1 MIIEKLRLRNLGIYA
16 GEMTIDLTPASPEK
30 PVILVGGLNGRGKTT
45 LRNAILLCLHG
56 RNAQCTNRGSKGYN
70 QYLASLMC
78 RTAKAGESTSVT
90 LTYHRKVAGKV
101 QRLEVTRSWA
111 KVNDDVEE
119 QFSVHVLP
127 DENAME
133 IDPALATNWNEHIE
147 GYFPSSLAS
156 LFFFDGE
163 DILRLADKKETRELI
178 RSAIDCLLG
187 FNVVARLES
196 DLSRYI
202 GKHEG
207 DKNYAKELQ
216 AFKDAEST
224 LKEALAEATKSEQEL
239 EVARKEEQ
247 KAAKLVEDSNK
258 RYEEAGGKLFE
269 ASRAI
274 KEKEAAL
281 STEVESLKDQYRSLA
296 EGPAFLL
303 LTEKLLKTARTQAE
317 SESKVL
323 KSLMLADHDEKRDAE
338 TLTHLSK
345 SMGSTDI
352 LREIEKALLSTRIKK
367 PKSSELVLEADE
379 KLEPKLEHC
388 LSRGLPAARQAI
400 KDFVELTSK
409 KIEELSQARADLLNM
424 PDAGKITVF
433 LNKKKEASEAHVKA
447 RANLDFH
454 EARARPATARLV
466 TAQNN
471 MEEAERNFRDL
482 REVEN
487 KLRRALEARQSVKKF
502 MEISTERKLAQV
514 SDLITDAFL
523 RLVGKVS
530 LIQSIR
536 INSPSLEL
544 TLTSPDGNVI
554 ESDHLSHGER
564 QILAYAVL
572 WGLSKAS
579 GRPLPTV
586 IDTPMGRLDEK
597 HRMNLAENYF
607 HQASHQVVILSTDTE
622 IHGKFLD
629 AMKPGIGKM
638 YSLEFNE
645 KTKSTQVTEG
655 YFA

>member
-1 MIIEKLRLRNLGIYA
+1 MIIEKLKLRNLGVYA
-16 GEMTIDLTPASPEK
+16 GEMTIDLTPVSPEK

-70 QYLASLMC
+70 QYLASLIC
-78 RTAKAGESTSVT
+78 RTAKPGESTSVT

-101 QRLEVTRSWA
+101 QRLEVTRSWSMT
-111 KVNDDVEE
+111 DEDVEE

-127 DENAME
+127 DENAMD

-163 DILRLADKKETRELI
+163 DILRLADKKETRDLI

-196 DLSRYI
+196 DLSKYI
-202 GKHEG
+202 VKYEG
-207 DKNYAKELQ
+207 EKNYAEEQK
-216 AFKDAEST
+216 AFGDAESE
-224 LKEALAEATKSEQEL
+224 LKAASAAAARCEEEFEH
-239 EVARKEEQ
+239 ARKEAN

-258 RYEEAGGKLFE
+258 RYDEAGGQLLENSQK
-269 ASRAI
+269 I
-274 KEKEAAL
+274 KDKEKAL
-281 STEVESLKDQYRSLA
+281 TMEFNGLKDQYRALA

-303 LTEKLLKTARTQAE
+303 LAEKLLKTARTQAE

-323 KSLMLADHDEKRDAE
+323 KSLMLAEHDEKRDAE
-338 TLTHLSK
+338 TLTHLTK
-345 SMGSTDI
+345 SLGSTDI
-352 LREIEKALLSTRIKK
+352 LRAIEKALLMTRIKK

-379 KLEPKLEHC
+379 KLGPKLDHC
-388 LSRGLPAARQAI
+388 LSRGLPSARQAI
-400 KDFVELTSK
+400 NDFVHLTAKKFEELT
-409 KIEELSQARADLLNM
+409 QARADLLNM
-424 PDAGKITVF
+424 PDAGKIMVL
-433 LNKKKEASEAHVKA
+433 LNKKKEAEEAHLKT
-447 RANLDFH
+447 RANLDFQ
-454 EARARPATARLV
+454 EARLRPATVRLV
-466 TAQNN
+466 SAQNS
-471 MEEAERNFRDL
+471 MEEAERNFRDT
-482 REVEN
+482 REVEK
-487 KLRRALEARQSVKKF
+487 KLRRALEARESVKKF
-502 MEISTERKLAQV
+502 IEVSTQRKLAQV

-530 LIQSIR
+530 LIRSIR
-536 INSPSLEL
+536 INSPSLDL
-544 TLTSPDGNVI
+544 TLTNPDGKII

-597 HRMNLAENYF
+597 HRMNLAQNYF

-622 IHGKFLD
+622 IQGKFLD

-638 YSLEFNE
+638 YSLEFDEN
-645 KTKSTQVTEG
+645 TKSTQVIEG
-655 YFA
+655 YFT

>member
-1 MIIEKLRLRNLGIYA
+1 
-16 GEMTIDLTPASPEK
+16 
-30 PVILVGGLNGRGKTT
+30 
-45 LRNAILLCLHG
+45 
-56 RNAQCTNRGSKGYN
+56 
-70 QYLASLMC
+70 
-78 RTAKAGESTSVT
+78 
-90 LTYHRKVAGKV
+90 
-101 QRLEVTRSWA
+101 
-111 KVNDDVEE
+111 
-119 QFSVHVLP
+119 
-127 DENAME
+127 
-133 IDPALATNWNEHIE
+133 
-147 GYFPSSLAS
+147 
-156 LFFFDGE
+156 
-163 DILRLADKKETRELI
+163 
-178 RSAIDCLLG
+178 
-187 FNVVARLES
+187 
-196 DLSRYI
+196 
-202 GKHEG
+202 
-207 DKNYAKELQ
+207 
-216 AFKDAEST
+216 
-224 LKEALAEATKSEQEL
+224 
-239 EVARKEEQ
+239 
-247 KAAKLVEDSNK
+247 
-258 RYEEAGGKLFE
+258 
-269 ASRAI
+269 
-274 KEKEAAL
+274 
-281 STEVESLKDQYRSLA
+281 
-296 EGPAFLL
+296 
-303 LTEKLLKTARTQAE
+303 
-317 SESKVL
+317 
-323 KSLMLADHDEKRDAE
+323 
-338 TLTHLSK
+338 
-345 SMGSTDI
+345 
-352 LREIEKALLSTRIKK
+352 
-367 PKSSELVLEADE
+367 VLEADE

-400 KDFVELTSK
+400 KDFVVMTAK

-466 TAQNN
+466 SAQNN
-471 MEEAERNFRDL
+471 MEEAERKFRDL

-544 TLTSPDGNVI
+544 TLTNPDGNVI

-622 IHGKFLD
+622 IFGKFLD
-629 AMKPGIGKM
+629 AMKPGVGKM

>member
-1 MIIEKLRLRNLGIYA
+1 MIIEKLRLSNLGIYA

-111 KVNDDVEE
+111 KFKDDVEE

-156 LFFFDGE
+156 IFFFDGE

-196 DLSRYI
+196 DLSKYI
-202 GKHEG
+202 VKFEG
-207 DKNYAKELQ
+207 DKDYAKEQ
-216 AFKDAEST
+216 KAFEDAESE
-224 LKEALAEATKSEQEL
+224 LKEASAAVARYEEEFDR
-239 EVARKEEQ
+239 ARKEEN

-258 RYEEAGGKLFE
+258 RYDEAGGKLSETSQDIQDKVKALTIEFE
-269 ASRAI
+269 G
-274 KEKEAAL
+274 
-281 STEVESLKDQYRSLA
+281 LKDQYRSLT

-323 KSLMLADHDEKRDAE
+323 KSIMLADHDEKRDAE

-352 LREIEKALLSTRIKK
+352 LREIEKALLTTRLKK
-367 PKSSELVLEADE
+367 PKSTELVLEADE

-388 LSRGLPAARQAI
+388 LSRGLPAARLAI
-400 KDFVELTSK
+400 KDFVELTAK
-409 KIEELSQARADLLNM
+409 KFGELSQARTDLLNL

-433 LNKKKEASEAHVKA
+433 LNKKKEAQEAHIKA
-447 RANLDFH
+447 RVNLDFQ
-454 EARARPATARLV
+454 EARLRPATAKLV
-466 TAQNN
+466 SAQNK
-471 MEEAERNFRDL
+471 MEDAERNFRGM
-482 REVEN
+482 REVEK
-487 KLRRALEARQSVKKF
+487 KLRRALEARESVKKF

-536 INSPSLEL
+536 ITSPTLEL
-544 TLTSPDGNVI
+544 TLTNPDGNVI

>member
-16 GEMTIDLTPASPEK
+16 GEMTIDLTPAGPEK

-56 RNAQCTNRGSKGYN
+56 RNAQCTNRGNKGYN

-187 FNVVARLES
+187 FNVVARLEA

-207 DKNYAKELQ
+207 DKNYANELQ
-216 AFKDAEST
+216 AFKDAESR
-224 LKEALAEATKSEQEL
+224 LKDAMTEATQAEQEL

-247 KAAKLVEDSNK
+247 KAAKQVEDSNK

-269 ASRAI
+269 ASKAI
-274 KEKEAAL
+274 SDKEEVL
-281 STEVESLKDQYRSLA
+281 SHEVEGLKDQYRSLA

-317 SESKVL
+317 SESIIL
-323 KSLMLADHDEKRDAE
+323 KSLMLAEHDENRDVE
-338 TLTHLSK
+338 TLSKLSK
-345 SMGSTDI
+345 SAGI
-352 LREIEKALLSTRIKK
+352 FAFLIKGRIEKVLLSTRTQK
-367 PKSSELVLEADE
+367 PKSSEFLLEADE

-388 LSRGLPAARQAI
+388 LSRGLPASKKAI
-400 KDFVELTSK
+400 KDFVELTAK

-433 LNKKKEASEAHVKA
+433 LNKKQEALEAHVKA

-454 EARARPATARLV
+454 EARARPAIARLV
-466 TAQNN
+466 SAQNN
-471 MEEAERNFRDL
+471 MEEAERKFRDL
-482 REVEN
+482 REIEN

-514 SDLITDAFL
+514 SELITDAFL

-544 TLTSPDGNVI
+544 TLTNPDGNVI

-564 QILAYAVL
+564 DPRLRRALGAQQSLRTPVADRDRYA
-572 WGLSKAS
+572 
-579 GRPLPTV
+579 
-586 IDTPMGRLDEK
+586 
-597 HRMNLAENYF
+597 
-607 HQASHQVVILSTDTE
+607 
-622 IHGKFLD
+622 HGT
-629 AMKPGIGKM
+629 IG
-638 YSLEFNE
+638 
-645 KTKSTQVTEG
+645 
-655 YFA
+655 

>member
-258 RYEEAGGKLFE
+258 RYDEAGGKLFE
-269 ASRAI
+269 ASKAI
-274 KEKEAAL
+274 KDKEEAL
-281 STEVESLKDQYRSLA
+281 STEVESLKEQYRTLA

-352 LREIEKALLSTRIKK
+352 LREIEKALLTTRIKK
-367 PKSSELVLEADE
+367 PKTSELVLEADE

-400 KDFVELTSK
+400 KDFVELTAK
-409 KIEELSQARADLLNM
+409 KIEELSPARADLLNM

>member
-274 KEKEAAL
+274 KDKEEAL

-544 TLTSPDGNVI
+544 MLTSPDGNVI

>member
-1 MIIEKLRLRNLGIYA
+1 MIIEKLRLSNLGIYA

-30 PVILVGGLNGRGKTT
+30 PVILVGSLNGRGKTT

-78 RTAKAGESTSVT
+78 RTATAGESTSVT

-269 ASRAI
+269 ASKAI
-274 KEKEAAL
+274 KEKEEAL
-281 STEVESLKDQYRSLA
+281 TTEVEGLKDQYRSLA

-352 LREIEKALLSTRIKK
+352 LREIEKALQMTRIKK

-400 KDFVELTSK
+400 KDFVEMTAK

-466 TAQNN
+466 SAQNN
-471 MEEAERNFRDL
+471 MEEAERKFRDL

-622 IHGKFLD
+622 IFGKFLD
-629 AMKPGIGKM
+629 AMKPGVGKM

>member
-111 KVNDDVEE
+111 KLKDDVEE

-224 LKEALAEATKSEQEL
+224 LKESLAEATKSEQEL

-258 RYEEAGGKLFE
+258 RYDEAGGKLFE
-269 ASRAI
+269 ASKAI
-274 KEKEAAL
+274 KEKEEAL
-281 STEVESLKDQYRSLA
+281 SIEVEGMKDQYRSLA

-323 KSLMLADHDEKRDAE
+323 KSLRLADHDEKRDVE

-352 LREIEKALLSTRIKK
+352 LREIEKALLTTRIKK

-433 LNKKKEASEAHVKA
+433 LNKKKEALEAHLKA

-466 TAQNN
+466 SAQNN
-471 MEEAERNFRDL
+471 MEEAERKFRDL

-544 TLTSPDGNVI
+544 TLTNPDGNVI

>member
-78 RTAKAGESTSVT
+78 RTAKAGESTSIT

-111 KVNDDVEE
+111 KVEDDVEE

-196 DLSRYI
+196 DLSKYI

-258 RYEEAGGKLFE
+258 RYDEAGGKLFE
-269 ASRAI
+269 ASKAI
-274 KEKEAAL
+274 KDKEEAL
-281 STEVESLKDQYRSLA
+281 STEVESLKDQYRTLA

-345 SMGSTDI
+345 SMDSTDV
-352 LREIEKALLSTRIKK
+352 LREIEKALLKTRIKK

-400 KDFVELTSK
+400 KDFAELTAK
-409 KIEELSQARADLLNM
+409 KIGELSQARADLLNM

-433 LNKKKEASEAHVKA
+433 LNKKKEALEAHVKA

-466 TAQNN
+466 SAQNN
-471 MEEAERNFRDL
+471 MEEAERKFRDL

-487 KLRRALEARQSVKKF
+487 KLRRALEARQSIKKF

-536 INSPSLEL
+536 ITSPSLEL
-544 TLTSPDGNVI
+544 TLTNPDGNVI

>member
-1 MIIEKLRLRNLGIYA
+1 MIIEKLRLRNLGVYA

-56 RNAQCTNRGSKGYN
+56 RNAQCTNRGNKGYN

-101 QRLEVTRSWA
+101 QRLEVTRNWA

-196 DLSRYI
+196 DLSKYI
-202 GKHEG
+202 VKFEG
-207 DKNYAKELQ
+207 DKDYAKEQ
-216 AFKDAEST
+216 KAFEDAESK
-224 LKEALAEATKSEQEL
+224 LKEASAAVARYEEEFDR
-239 EVARKEEQ
+239 ARKEEN

-258 RYEEAGGKLFE
+258 RYDEAGGKLSE
-269 ASRAI
+269 SSQDI
-274 KEKEAAL
+274 QDKVKAL
-281 STEVESLKDQYRSLA
+281 TIEVEGLKDQYRSLA

-345 SMGSTDI
+345 SLGSTDI
-352 LREIEKALLSTRIKK
+352 LREIEKALLTTRLKK

-400 KDFVELTSK
+400 KDFVELTAK
-409 KIEELSQARADLLNM
+409 KFGELSQARADLLNM
-424 PDAGKITVF
+424 PDAGKIAVF
-433 LNKKKEASEAHVKA
+433 LNKKKEAQEAHIKA
-447 RANLDFH
+447 RVNLDFQ
-454 EARARPATARLV
+454 EERLRPATAKLV
-466 TAQNN
+466 SAQNK
-471 MEEAERNFRDL
+471 MEDAERNFRGM
-482 REVEN
+482 REVEK
-487 KLRRALEARQSVKKF
+487 KLRRALEARESVKKF
-502 MEISTERKLAQV
+502 MEISTERKLSQV
-514 SDLITDAFL
+514 SELITDAFL

>member
-56 RNAQCTNRGSKGYN
+56 RNAQCTNRGNKGYN

-78 RTAKAGESTSVT
+78 RTAKAGESSSVR

-224 LKEALAEATKSEQEL
+224 LKVALAEATKSEQEL

-258 RYEEAGGKLFE
+258 RYDEAGGKLFE
-269 ASRAI
+269 ASKAI
-274 KEKEAAL
+274 KDKEEAL
-281 STEVESLKDQYRSLA
+281 STEVESLKEQYRTLA

-352 LREIEKALLSTRIKK
+352 LREIEKALLTTRIKK

-400 KDFVELTSK
+400 KDFVELTAK

-466 TAQNN
+466 SAQNN
-471 MEEAERNFRDL
+471 MEEAERKFRDL

>member
-1 MIIEKLRLRNLGIYA
+1 M
-16 GEMTIDLTPASPEK
+16 
-30 PVILVGGLNGRGKTT
+30 
-45 LRNAILLCLHG
+45 
-56 RNAQCTNRGSKGYN
+56 
-70 QYLASLMC
+70 
-78 RTAKAGESTSVT
+78 
-90 LTYHRKVAGKV
+90 
-101 QRLEVTRSWA
+101 
-111 KVNDDVEE
+111 
-119 QFSVHVLP
+119 
-127 DENAME
+127 
-133 IDPALATNWNEHIE
+133 
-147 GYFPSSLAS
+147 
-156 LFFFDGE
+156 
-163 DILRLADKKETRELI
+163 
-178 RSAIDCLLG
+178 
-187 FNVVARLES
+187 ARLES

-269 ASRAI
+269 ASKAI

-281 STEVESLKDQYRSLA
+281 STEVEGLKDQYRSLA

-352 LREIEKALLSTRIKK
+352 LREIEKALQTTRIKK

-400 KDFVELTSK
+400 KDFVEMTAK

-466 TAQNN
+466 SAQNN
-471 MEEAERNFRDL
+471 MEEAERKFRDL

>member
-56 RNAQCTNRGSKGYN
+56 RNAQCTNRGNKGYN
-70 QYLASLMC
+70 QYLASLIC

-101 QRLEVTRSWA
+101 QRLEVTRSWTKA
-111 KVNDDVEE
+111 NDDVEE
-119 QFSVHVLP
+119 QFSVNVLP

-133 IDPALATNWNEHIE
+133 IDPAIATNWNEHIE
-147 GYFPSSLAS
+147 GYFPSSIAS

-281 STEVESLKDQYRSLA
+281 STEVEGLKDQYRSLA

-345 SMGSTDI
+345 SIGSTDI
-352 LREIEKALLSTRIKK
+352 LREIEKALLTSRIKK

-400 KDFVELTSK
+400 KDFAELTAT
-409 KIEELSQARADLLNM
+409 KIEQLSQARADLLNM

-433 LNKKKEASEAHVKA
+433 LNKKKEALEAHVKA

-466 TAQNN
+466 SAQNN
-471 MEEAERNFRDL
+471 MEEAERKFRDL
-482 REVEN
+482 REIEN

-536 INSPSLEL
+536 IDSPSLEL

>member
-1 MIIEKLRLRNLGIYA
+1 
-16 GEMTIDLTPASPEK
+16 
-30 PVILVGGLNGRGKTT
+30 
-45 LRNAILLCLHG
+45 
-56 RNAQCTNRGSKGYN
+56 
-70 QYLASLMC
+70 
-78 RTAKAGESTSVT
+78 
-90 LTYHRKVAGKV
+90 V

-111 KVNDDVEE
+111 KLKDDVEE

-196 DLSRYI
+196 DLSKYI

-216 AFKDAEST
+216 AFKGAETT

-258 RYEEAGGKLFE
+258 RYDEAGGKLFE
-269 ASRAI
+269 ASKAI
-274 KEKEAAL
+274 KEKEEAL
-281 STEVESLKDQYRSLA
+281 SIEVEGMKDQYRSLA

-352 LREIEKALLSTRIKK
+352 LREIEKALLATRIKK

-400 KDFVELTSK
+400 KDFVEMTAN

-466 TAQNN
+466 SAQNN
-471 MEEAERNFRDL
+471 MEEAERKFRDL

>member
-1 MIIEKLRLRNLGIYA
+1 MIIEKLRLCNLGIYA

-70 QYLASLMC
+70 QYLASLIC

-111 KVNDDVEE
+111 KLKDDVEE
-119 QFSVHVLP
+119 QFSVQVLP

-196 DLSRYI
+196 DLSKYI

-207 DKNYAKELQ
+207 EKNYAKELQ

-224 LKEALAEATKSEQEL
+224 LKESLAEATKSEQEL

-269 ASRAI
+269 ASKAI
-274 KEKEAAL
+274 KEKEEAL
-281 STEVESLKDQYRSLA
+281 STEVEGLKDQYRSLA

-352 LREIEKALLSTRIKK
+352 LREIEKALLTTRIKK

-388 LSRGLPAARQAI
+388 LSRGLPTARQAI
-400 KDFVELTSK
+400 KDFVELTAK
-409 KIEELSQARADLLNM
+409 KIGELSQARADLLNM

-433 LNKKKEASEAHVKA
+433 LNKKKEAFEGHVKA

-466 TAQNN
+466 SAQNN
-471 MEEAERNFRDL
+471 MEEAERKFRDL

-544 TLTSPDGNVI
+544 TLTNPDGNVI

-645 KTKSTQVTEG
+645 KTKSTQVIEG

>member
-1 MIIEKLRLRNLGIYA
+1 MLSKKGSETSQDIQDKVKVLTIE
-16 GEMTIDLTPASPEK
+16 
-30 PVILVGGLNGRGKTT
+30 
-45 LRNAILLCLHG
+45 
-56 RNAQCTNRGSKGYN
+56 
-70 QYLASLMC
+70 
-78 RTAKAGESTSVT
+78 
-90 LTYHRKVAGKV
+90 
-101 QRLEVTRSWA
+101 
-111 KVNDDVEE
+111 
-119 QFSVHVLP
+119 F
-127 DENAME
+127 
-133 IDPALATNWNEHIE
+133 E
-147 GYFPSSLAS
+147 G
-156 LFFFDGE
+156 
-163 DILRLADKKETRELI
+163 
-178 RSAIDCLLG
+178 
-187 FNVVARLES
+187 
-196 DLSRYI
+196 
-202 GKHEG
+202 
-207 DKNYAKELQ
+207 
-216 AFKDAEST
+216 
-224 LKEALAEATKSEQEL
+224 
-239 EVARKEEQ
+239 
-247 KAAKLVEDSNK
+247 
-258 RYEEAGGKLFE
+258 
-269 ASRAI
+269 
-274 KEKEAAL
+274 
-281 STEVESLKDQYRSLA
+281 LKDQYRSLT

-323 KSLMLADHDEKRDAE
+323 KSIMLADHDEKRDAE

-345 SMGSTDI
+345 SLGSTDI
-352 LREIEKALLSTRIKK
+352 LREIEKALLTTRLKK

-388 LSRGLPAARQAI
+388 LSRGLPAARLAI
-400 KDFVELTSK
+400 KDFVELTAK
-409 KIEELSQARADLLNM
+409 KFGELSQARTDLLNM

-433 LNKKKEASEAHVKA
+433 LNKKKEAQEAHIKA
-447 RANLDFH
+447 RVNLDFQ
-454 EARARPATARLV
+454 EARLRPATAKLV
-466 TAQNN
+466 SAQNK
-471 MEEAERNFRDL
+471 MEDAERNFRGM
-482 REVEN
+482 REVEK
-487 KLRRALEARQSVKKF
+487 KLRRALEARESVKKF

-514 SDLITDAFL
+514 SELITDAFL

-536 INSPSLEL
+536 ITSPSLEL
-544 TLTSPDGNVI
+544 TLTNPDGNVI

-645 KTKSTQVTEG
+645 KTKSTQVIEG

>member
-30 PVILVGGLNGRGKTT
+30 PVVLVGGLNGRGKTT

-70 QYLASLMC
+70 QYLASLIC
-78 RTAKAGESTSVT
+78 RTAKQDESTSVT

-101 QRLEVTRSWA
+101 QRLEVTRSWD
-111 KVNDDVEE
+111 KVKDDIEE

-127 DENAME
+127 DDNAME

-196 DLSRYI
+196 DLSKYI
-202 GKHEG
+202 SKHEG
-207 DKNYAKELQ
+207 EKNYTKELQ
-216 AFKDAEST
+216 AFKDAEFT
-224 LKEALAEATKSEQEL
+224 LKEALAEATKCEQEFDH
-239 EVARKEEQ
+239 ARKEEQ
-247 KAAKLVEDSNK
+247 KASKNVEDSNK
-258 RYEEAGGKLFE
+258 RYEDAGGNLFE
-269 ASRAI
+269 ASKDI
-274 KEKEAAL
+274 KDREEAL
-281 STEVESLKDQYRSLA
+281 TIEVEGLKDQYRSLA
-296 EGPAFLL
+296 EGPSFLL

-323 KSLMLADHDEKRDAE
+323 KSLMLADHDEKRDLE
-338 TLTHLSK
+338 TLSQLTK
-345 SMGSTDI
+345 FVGSTDI
-352 LREIEKALLSTRIKK
+352 FREIEKALLATRIKK
-367 PKSSELVLEADE
+367 PKTSELVLEADQ
-379 KLEPKLEHC
+379 KLEPKLDHC

-400 KDFVELTSK
+400 MEFTELTAK
-409 KIEELSQARADLLNM
+409 KIEELNQTRADLLNM

-433 LNKKKEASEAHVKA
+433 LNKKKEAHEACVKA

-454 EARARPATARLV
+454 EARSRLATARLV
-466 TAQNN
+466 SAQNN
-471 MEEAERNFRDL
+471 MEEAERKFRDL

-502 MEISTERKLAQV
+502 MEVSTERKLAQV

-536 INSPSLEL
+536 ISSPSLEL
-544 TLTSPDGNVI
+544 TLTNPDGNII

-622 IHGKFLD
+622 IYGKYLE
-629 AMKPGIGKM
+629 AMKPGVGKM
-638 YSLEFNE
+638 YSLEFDE
-645 KTKSTQVTEG
+645 KTKSTQVIEG

>member
-56 RNAQCTNRGSKGYN
+56 RNAQCTNRGNKGYN

-133 IDPALATNWNEHIE
+133 IDPALATNWSEHIE

-224 LKEALAEATKSEQEL
+224 LKVALAEATKSEQEL

-258 RYEEAGGKLFE
+258 RYDEAGGKLFE
-269 ASRAI
+269 ASKAI
-274 KEKEAAL
+274 KDKEEAL

-352 LREIEKALLSTRIKK
+352 LREIEKALLTTRIKK

-400 KDFVELTSK
+400 KDFVELTAK

-466 TAQNN
+466 SAQNN
-471 MEEAERNFRDL
+471 MEEAERKFRDL

>member
-70 QYLASLMC
+70 QYLASLIC
-78 RTAKAGESTSVT
+78 RTAKPGESTSVT

-101 QRLEVTRSWA
+101 QRLEVTRSWS
-111 KVNDDVEE
+111 KTDEDVEE

-147 GYFPSSLAS
+147 SYFPSSLAS

-196 DLSRYI
+196 DLTKYI

-216 AFKDAEST
+216 AFKDAESA

-258 RYEEAGGKLFE
+258 RYEEAGGNLFE
-269 ASRAI
+269 ASKSI
-274 KEKEAAL
+274 NEKEKAL
-281 STEVESLKDQYRSLA
+281 TIEVEGLKDQYRSLA

-338 TLTHLSK
+338 TLTHLTK
-345 SMGSTDI
+345 SLGSTDI
-352 LREIEKALLSTRIKK
+352 LREIEKALQTTRIKK

-400 KDFVELTSK
+400 KDFVELTDK
-409 KIEELSQARADLLNM
+409 KIGELNQARTDLLNM

-433 LNKKKEASEAHVKA
+433 LNKKKEALEAHVKA

-466 TAQNN
+466 SAQNN
-471 MEEAERNFRDL
+471 MEEAERKFRDL

-544 TLTSPDGNVI
+544 TLTNPDGNVI

-622 IHGKFLD
+622 IFGKFLD
-629 AMKPGIGKM
+629 AMKPGVGKM

>member
-56 RNAQCTNRGSKGYN
+56 RNAQCTNRGNKGYN

-101 QRLEVTRSWA
+101 QRLEVTRNWA

-196 DLSRYI
+196 DLSKYI
-202 GKHEG
+202 VKFEG
-207 DKNYAKELQ
+207 DKDYAKEQ
-216 AFKDAEST
+216 KAFEDAESK
-224 LKEALAEATKSEQEL
+224 LKEASAAVARYEEEFDR
-239 EVARKEEQ
+239 ARKEEN

-258 RYEEAGGKLFE
+258 RYDEAGGKLSE
-269 ASRAI
+269 SSQDI
-274 KEKEAAL
+274 QDKVKAL
-281 STEVESLKDQYRSLA
+281 TIEVEGLKDQYRSLA

-345 SMGSTDI
+345 SLGSTDI
-352 LREIEKALLSTRIKK
+352 LREIEKALLTTRLKK

-400 KDFVELTSK
+400 KDFVELTAK
-409 KIEELSQARADLLNM
+409 KFGELSQARADLLNM
-424 PDAGKITVF
+424 PDAGKIAVF
-433 LNKKKEASEAHVKA
+433 LNKKKEAQEAHIKA
-447 RANLDFH
+447 RVNLDFQ
-454 EARARPATARLV
+454 EERLRPATAKLV
-466 TAQNN
+466 SAQNK
-471 MEEAERNFRDL
+471 MEDAERNFRGM
-482 REVEN
+482 REVEK
-487 KLRRALEARQSVKKF
+487 KLRRALEARESVKKF
-502 MEISTERKLAQV
+502 MEISTERKLSQV
-514 SDLITDAFL
+514 SELITDAFL

>member
-1 MIIEKLRLRNLGIYA
+1 MIIEKLQLRNLGIYA

-30 PVILVGGLNGRGKTT
+30 PVVLVGGLNGRGKTT

-70 QYLASLMC
+70 QYLASLIC
-78 RTAKAGESTSVT
+78 RTAKQDESTSVT

-101 QRLEVTRSWA
+101 QRLEVTRSWD
-111 KVNDDVEE
+111 KVQDDIEE
-119 QFSVHVLP
+119 QFSVQVLP

-187 FNVVARLES
+187 FNVVARLEA
-196 DLSRYI
+196 DLSKYI
-202 GKHEG
+202 SKHEG
-207 DKNYAKELQ
+207 EKNYAKELQ
-216 AFKDAEST
+216 AFKDAEFA
-224 LKEALAEATKSEQEL
+224 LKEALAEATKCEQEFDH
-239 EVARKEEQ
+239 ARKEEL
-247 KAAKLVEDSNK
+247 KAAKIMEDSNK
-258 RYEEAGGKLFE
+258 RYQDAGGNLFE
-269 ASRAI
+269 ASKDI
-274 KEKEAAL
+274 KDKEEAL
-281 STEVESLKDQYRSLA
+281 TIEVEGLKDQYRSLA

-317 SESKVL
+317 SESKVI

-338 TLTHLSK
+338 TLSLLNK
-345 SMGSTDI
+345 SVGSTDI
-352 LREIEKALLSTRIKK
+352 LREIEKTLLTTRIKK
-367 PKSSELVLEADE
+367 PKTSELVLEADE
-379 KLEPKLEHC
+379 KLEPKLDHC
-388 LSRGLPAARQAI
+388 LSKGLPAARQAI
-400 KDFVELTSK
+400 KEFAELTAK
-409 KIEELSQARADLLNM
+409 KFAELNRARADLLNM

-433 LNKKKEASEAHVKA
+433 LNKKKEAHESLVKA

-454 EARARPATARLV
+454 EARARPATVRLV
-466 TAQNN
+466 AAQNN
-471 MEEAERNFRDL
+471 MEEAERKFRDL
-482 REVEN
+482 REIEN

-502 MEISTERKLAQV
+502 MEVSTERKLAQV

-544 TLTSPDGNVI
+544 TLTNPDGNII

-622 IHGKFLD
+622 IYGKYLD
-629 AMKPGIGKM
+629 AMKPGVGKM
-638 YSLEFNE
+638 YSLEFDE
-645 KTKSTQVTEG
+645 KTKSTQVIEG

>member
-1 MIIEKLRLRNLGIYA
+1 MIIEKLQLRNLGVYA
-16 GEMTIDLTPASPEK
+16 GEMSIDLTPASPEK

-70 QYLASLMC
+70 QYLASLIC
-78 RTAKAGESTSVT
+78 RTAKPGESTLVT

-101 QRLEVTRSWA
+101 QRLEVTRSWL
-111 KVNDDVEE
+111 KVDDGVEE
-119 QFSVHVLP
+119 QFGVHVLP

-147 GYFPSSLAS
+147 SYFPSSLAS

-196 DLSRYI
+196 DLSKYI
-202 GKHEG
+202 ATNDGEKKYTEEQ
-207 DKNYAKELQ
+207 K
-216 AFKDAEST
+216 AFKDAAAD
-224 LKEALAEATKSEQEL
+224 LKTASAEAAKCEDEFES
-239 EVARKEEQ
+239 ARNVESM
-247 KAAKLVEDSNK
+247 AAKLVDDSKK
-258 RYEEAGGKLFE
+258 RYDEAGGKLAE
-269 ASRAI
+269 ASETI
-274 KEKEAAL
+274 NKKVESL
-281 STEVESLKDQYRSLA
+281 TIEVEGLKDQYRLLA

-303 LTEKLLKTARTQAE
+303 LAENLLKTARTQAE

-323 KSLMLADHDEKRDAE
+323 KSIMLADHDEKRDAE
-338 TLTHLSK
+338 TLLRLGDEVS
-345 SMGSTDI
+345 SADVMGKIQRI
-352 LREIEKALLSTRIKK
+352 LQSTRLKK
-367 PKSSELVLEADE
+367 PKASELVLEADE
-379 KLEPKLEHC
+379 KLEPKLEYR
-388 LSRGLPAARQAI
+388 LSRGLPEARNAV
-400 KDFVELTSK
+400 KEFVALTLRK
-409 KIEELSQARADLLNM
+409 TEELNQARSDLLNM

-433 LNKKKEASEAHVKA
+433 FNKKKEAQDAHIKA
-447 RANLDFH
+447 RVNLDFH
-454 EARARPATARLV
+454 EARLRQATVRLV
-466 TAQNN
+466 SAQNR
-471 MEEAERNFRDL
+471 MEQAERGFRDMQ
-482 REVEN
+482 EVEK

-514 SDLITDAFL
+514 SELITDAFL

-536 INSPSLEL
+536 INSPSLDL
-544 TLTSPDGNVI
+544 TLTNPDGNII

-586 IDTPMGRLDEK
+586 IDTPMGRLDET
-597 HRMNLAENYF
+597 HRMNLSENYF

-622 IHGKFLD
+622 IHGKFLE
-629 AMKPGIGKM
+629 AMKPGVGKM
-638 YSLEFNE
+638 YSLKFNE
-645 KTKSTQVTEG
+645 ETKSTQVIEG

>member
-1 MIIEKLRLRNLGIYA
+1 MIIEKLKLRNLGVYA
-16 GEMTIDLTPASPEK
+16 GEMTIDLTPVSPEK
-30 PVILVGGLNGRGKTT
+30 PVILIGGLNGRGKTT

-70 QYLASLMC
+70 QYLASLIC

-111 KVNDDVEE
+111 KVNEEVEE

-196 DLSRYI
+196 DLSKYI
-202 GKHEG
+202 VKYEG
-207 DKNYAKELQ
+207 EKNYAEEQK
-216 AFKDAEST
+216 AFGDAESE
-224 LKEALAEATKSEQEL
+224 LKAASAAAARCEEEFEH
-239 EVARKEEQ
+239 ARKEEN

-258 RYEEAGGKLFE
+258 RYDEAGGKLFE
-269 ASRAI
+269 TSQKI
-274 KEKEAAL
+274 KDKEEAL
-281 STEVESLKDQYRSLA
+281 TIEFDGLKDQYRALA
-296 EGPAFLL
+296 EGPGFLL
-303 LTEKLLKTARTQAE
+303 LAEKLLKTARTQAE

-323 KSLMLADHDEKRDAE
+323 RSLMLADHDEKRDAE
-338 TLTHLSK
+338 TLSHLTK
-345 SMGSTDI
+345 SLGSTDI
-352 LREIEKALLSTRIKK
+352 LREIEKALQTTRIKK

-379 KLEPKLEHC
+379 KLGPKLDHC
-388 LSRGLPAARQAI
+388 LSRSLPSARQAI
-400 KDFVELTSK
+400 NDFVHLTAKKFEELT
-409 KIEELSQARADLLNM
+409 QARADLLNM
-424 PDAGKITVF
+424 PDAGKIMVL
-433 LNKKKEASEAHVKA
+433 LNKKKEAEEAHLKS
-447 RANLDFH
+447 RANLDFQ
-454 EARARPATARLV
+454 EARLRPATVRLV
-466 TAQNN
+466 SAQNR
-471 MEEAERNFRDL
+471 MEQAERGFRDMQ
-482 REVEN
+482 EVEK

-502 MEISTERKLAQV
+502 IEISTERKLAQV
-514 SDLITDAFL
+514 SELITDAFL

-536 INSPSLEL
+536 INSPSLDL
-544 TLTSPDGNVI
+544 TLTNPDGNII

-622 IHGKFLD
+622 IFGKFLE
-629 AMKPGIGKM
+629 AMKPGVGKM
-638 YSLEFNE
+638 YSLKFNE
-645 KTKSTQVTEG
+645 ETKSTQVIEG

>member
-1 MIIEKLRLRNLGIYA
+1 MIIEKLQLRNLGIYA
-16 GEMTIDLTPASPEK
+16 GDMTIDLTPTSPEK
-30 PVILVGGLNGRGKTT
+30 PVVLVGGLNGRGKTT

-101 QRLEVTRSWA
+101 QHLEVTRSWA
-111 KVNDDVEE
+111 KLKDDVEE

-196 DLSRYI
+196 DLSKYI

-224 LKEALAEATKSEQEL
+224 LKEALAEATKCEQEL
-239 EVARKEEQ
+239 EVARKDEQ

-269 ASRAI
+269 ASKAI
-274 KEKEAAL
+274 KDKEAAL
-281 STEVESLKDQYRSLA
+281 SIEVEDLKDQYRSLA

-345 SMGSTDI
+345 SVGSTDI
-352 LREIEKALLSTRIKK
+352 LREIEKALLTTRIKK

-400 KDFVELTSK
+400 KDFVELTAK
-409 KIEELSQARADLLNM
+409 KFEELSQVRTDLLNM

-433 LNKKKEASEAHVKA
+433 LNKKKDALEAHVKA
-447 RANLDFH
+447 RASLDFH
-454 EARARPATARLV
+454 EARARPATARV
-466 TAQNN
+466 VSAQNN
-471 MEEAERNFRDL
+471 MEEAERKFRDL

-502 MEISTERKLAQV
+502 MEVSTEKKLVQI
-514 SDLITDAFL
+514 SDLITEAFL

-544 TLTSPDGNVI
+544 TLTNPDGNII

-622 IHGKFLD
+622 IYGKYLD
-629 AMKPGIGKM
+629 AMKPSVGKM
-638 YSLEFNE
+638 YSLEFDE
-645 KTKSTQVTEG
+645 KTKSTQVIEG

>member
-1 MIIEKLRLRNLGIYA
+1 MIIEKLRLCNLGIYA

-70 QYLASLMC
+70 QYLASLIC

-111 KVNDDVEE
+111 KLKDDVEE
-119 QFSVHVLP
+119 QFSVQVLP

-196 DLSRYI
+196 DLSKYI

-207 DKNYAKELQ
+207 EKNYAKELQ

-224 LKEALAEATKSEQEL
+224 LKESLAEATKSEQEL

-269 ASRAI
+269 ASKAI
-274 KEKEAAL
+274 KEKEEAL
-281 STEVESLKDQYRSLA
+281 STEVEGLKDQYRSLA

-352 LREIEKALLSTRIKK
+352 LREIEKALLTTRIKK

-388 LSRGLPAARQAI
+388 LSRGLPTARQAI
-400 KDFVELTSK
+400 KDFVELTAK
-409 KIEELSQARADLLNM
+409 KIGELSQARADLLNM

-433 LNKKKEASEAHVKA
+433 LNKKKEAFEGHVKA

-466 TAQNN
+466 SAQNN
-471 MEEAERNFRDL
+471 MEEAERKFRDL

-544 TLTSPDGNVI
+544 TLTNPDGNVI

>member
-1 MIIEKLRLRNLGIYA
+1 MIIEKLRLCNLGIYA
-16 GEMTIDLTPASPEK
+16 GEMTIDLTPASPGK
-30 PVILVGGLNGRGKTT
+30 PVILIGGLNGRGKTT

-78 RTAKAGESTSVT
+78 RTATAGESTSVT

-269 ASRAI
+269 ASKAI
-274 KEKEAAL
+274 KEKEEAL
-281 STEVESLKDQYRSLA
+281 TTEVEGLKDQYRSLA

-352 LREIEKALLSTRIKK
+352 LREIEKALLTTRIKK

-400 KDFVELTSK
+400 KDFVELTAK
-409 KIEELSQARADLLNM
+409 KIDQLSQARADLLNM

-466 TAQNN
+466 SAQNN
-471 MEEAERNFRDL
+471 MEEAERKFRDL

-544 TLTSPDGNVI
+544 TLTSPDGNII

>member
-56 RNAQCTNRGSKGYN
+56 RNAQCTNRGNKGYN

-216 AFKDAEST
+216 AFKDAESM

-269 ASRAI
+269 ASKAI
-274 KEKEAAL
+274 KDKEEAL
-281 STEVESLKDQYRSLA
+281 STEVEGLKDQYRSLA

-352 LREIEKALLSTRIKK
+352 LREIEKALLTTRIKK

-400 KDFVELTSK
+400 KDFVELTAK

-433 LNKKKEASEAHVKA
+433 LNKKREAHEAHVKA

-466 TAQNN
+466 SAQNN
-471 MEEAERNFRDL
+471 MEEAERKFRDL

-544 TLTSPDGNVI
+544 TLTNPDGNVI

>member
-70 QYLASLMC
+70 QYLASLIC
-78 RTAKAGESTSVT
+78 RTAKPGESTSVT

-196 DLSRYI
+196 DLSKYI

-269 ASRAI
+269 ASKAI

-281 STEVESLKDQYRSLA
+281 STEVEGLKDQYRSLA

-352 LREIEKALLSTRIKK
+352 LREIEKALQTTRIKK

-400 KDFVELTSK
+400 KDFVEMTAK

-466 TAQNN
+466 SAQNN
-471 MEEAERNFRDL
+471 MEEAERKFRDL

-487 KLRRALEARQSVKKF
+487 KLRRALEARQSVKNF

-629 AMKPGIGKM
+629 AMKPGVGKM

>member
-1 MIIEKLRLRNLGIYA
+1 MIIEKLKLCNLGIYA

-30 PVILVGGLNGRGKTT
+30 PVVLVGGLNGRGKTT

-70 QYLASLMC
+70 QYLASLIC
-78 RTAKAGESTSVT
+78 RTAKHDESTSVT

-101 QRLEVTRSWA
+101 QRLEVTRSWI
-111 KVNDDVEE
+111 KVKDDIEE

-127 DENAME
+127 DENAMQ

-196 DLSRYI
+196 DLSKYI
-202 GKHEG
+202 SKHEG
-207 DKNYAKELQ
+207 EKNYAKELQ
-216 AFKDAEST
+216 AFKDAESA
-224 LKEALAEATKSEQEL
+224 LKEALAEATKCEQEFDH
-239 EVARKEEQ
+239 ARKEEH
-247 KAAKLVEDSNK
+247 KAAKIVDDSNK
-258 RYEEAGGKLFE
+258 RYDEAGGKLFE
-269 ASRAI
+269 ASKAI
-274 KEKEAAL
+274 KDKEAVL
-281 STEVESLKDQYRSLA
+281 TTEVEGLKDQYRSLA
-296 EGPAFLL
+296 EGSAFLL

-323 KSLMLADHDEKRDAE
+323 KFLMLADHDEKRDVE

-345 SMGSTDI
+345 SVGSTGI
-352 LREIEKALLSTRIKK
+352 LREIEKALLTTRIKK
-367 PKSSELVLEADE
+367 PKTSELFLEADE
-379 KLEPKLEHC
+379 KLVPKLDHC

-400 KDFVELTSK
+400 KEFSELTAK
-409 KIEELSQARADLLNM
+409 KIDELKQTRADLLNM

-433 LNKKKEASEAHVKA
+433 LNKKNEAHEAHIKA

-466 TAQNN
+466 SAQNN
-471 MEEAERNFRDL
+471 MEEAERKFRDL

-487 KLRRALEARQSVKKF
+487 KLQRALEARQSVKKF
-502 MEISTERKLAQV
+502 MEVSTERKLAQV

-530 LIQSIR
+530 LIQSIH

-544 TLTSPDGNVI
+544 TITNPDGNII

-622 IHGKFLD
+622 IYGKFLD
-629 AMKPGIGKM
+629 AMKPGVGKM
-638 YSLEFNE
+638 YSLEFDE
-645 KTKSTQVTEG
+645 KTKSTQVIEG

>member
-258 RYEEAGGKLFE
+258 RYDEAGGKLFE
-269 ASRAI
+269 ASKAI
-274 KEKEAAL
+274 KDKEEAL
-281 STEVESLKDQYRSLA
+281 STEVESLKEQYRTLA

-544 TLTSPDGNVI
+544 MLTSPDGNVI

>member
-1 MIIEKLRLRNLGIYA
+1 MIIEKLRLSNLGIYA

-111 KVNDDVEE
+111 KLKDDVEE

-196 DLSRYI
+196 DLSKYI
-202 GKHEG
+202 VKFEG
-207 DKNYAKELQ
+207 DKDYAKEQ
-216 AFKDAEST
+216 KAFEDAESE
-224 LKEALAEATKSEQEL
+224 LKEAAAAVVRYEEEFDR
-239 EVARKEEQ
+239 ARKEEN

-258 RYEEAGGKLFE
+258 RYDEAGGKLSETSQDIQDKVKVLTIEFE
-269 ASRAI
+269 G
-274 KEKEAAL
+274 
-281 STEVESLKDQYRSLA
+281 LKDQYRSLT

-323 KSLMLADHDEKRDAE
+323 KSIMLADHDEKRDAE

-352 LREIEKALLSTRIKK
+352 LREIEKALLTTRLKK

-388 LSRGLPAARQAI
+388 LSRGLPAARLAI
-400 KDFVELTSK
+400 KDFVELTAK
-409 KIEELSQARADLLNM
+409 KSGQLSQARTDLLNM

-433 LNKKKEASEAHVKA
+433 LNKKKEALEAHIKA
-447 RANLDFH
+447 RVNLDFQ
-454 EARARPATARLV
+454 EARLRPATAKLV
-466 TAQNN
+466 SAQNR
-471 MEEAERNFRDL
+471 MEDAERNFRGM
-482 REVEN
+482 REVEK
-487 KLRRALEARQSVKKF
+487 KLRRALEARESVKKF

-514 SDLITDAFL
+514 SELITDAFL

-544 TLTSPDGNVI
+544 TLTNPDGNII

-645 KTKSTQVTEG
+645 KTKSTQVIEG

>member
-258 RYEEAGGKLFE
+258 RYDEAGGKLFE
-269 ASRAI
+269 ASKAI
-274 KEKEAAL
+274 KDKEEAL
-281 STEVESLKDQYRSLA
+281 STEVESLKEQYRTLA

-338 TLTHLSK
+338 TLAHLSK

-352 LREIEKALLSTRIKK
+352 LREIEKALLTTRIKK

-388 LSRGLPAARQAI
+388 LSRDLPAARQAI

-466 TAQNN
+466 SAQNN
-471 MEEAERNFRDL
+471 MEEAERKFRDL

>member
-56 RNAQCTNRGSKGYN
+56 RNAQCTNRGNKGYN
-70 QYLASLMC
+70 QYLASLIC

-247 KAAKLVEDSNK
+247 RAAKLVEDSNK
-258 RYEEAGGKLFE
+258 RYDEAGGKLFE

-281 STEVESLKDQYRSLA
+281 SIEVEGLKDQYRSLA

-352 LREIEKALLSTRIKK
+352 LREIEKALLTTRIKK

-400 KDFVELTSK
+400 KDFVELTAK

-424 PDAGKITVF
+424 PDAGKITVY
-433 LNKKKEASEAHVKA
+433 LNKKKEALEAHVKA

-466 TAQNN
+466 SAQNN
-471 MEEAERNFRDL
+471 MEEAERKFRDL

>member
-258 RYEEAGGKLFE
+258 RYDEAGGKLFE
-269 ASRAI
+269 ASKAI
-274 KEKEAAL
+274 KDKEEAL
-281 STEVESLKDQYRSLA
+281 STEVESLKEQYRSLA

-323 KSLMLADHDEKRDAE
+323 KSLMLAEHDEKRDAE

-345 SMGSTDI
+345 SMDSTDI

-388 LSRGLPAARQAI
+388 LSRGLPSARQAI

-433 LNKKKEASEAHVKA
+433 LNKKKEAQEAHVKA

-466 TAQNN
+466 SAQNN
-471 MEEAERNFRDL
+471 MEEAERKFRDL

>member
-56 RNAQCTNRGSKGYN
+56 RNAQCTNRGNKGYN

-269 ASRAI
+269 ASKAI
-274 KEKEAAL
+274 KEKEEAL
-281 STEVESLKDQYRSLA
+281 STEVEGLKDQYRSLA

-323 KSLMLADHDEKRDAE
+323 KSLMLADHDEKRDVE

-352 LREIEKALLSTRIKK
+352 LREIEKALLTTRIKK

-388 LSRGLPAARQAI
+388 LSRGLPAARQAV
-400 KDFVELTSK
+400 KDFVELTAK
-409 KIEELSQARADLLNM
+409 KIDELSQARADLLNM

-433 LNKKKEASEAHVKA
+433 LNKKREAHEAHVKA

-466 TAQNN
+466 SAQNN
-471 MEEAERNFRDL
+471 MEEAERKFRDL

>member
-1 MIIEKLRLRNLGIYA
+1 MIIEKLRLSNLGIYA

-111 KVNDDVEE
+111 KLKDDVEE

-196 DLSRYI
+196 DLSKYI

-216 AFKDAEST
+216 AFKGAETT

-258 RYEEAGGKLFE
+258 RYDEAGGKLFE
-269 ASRAI
+269 ASKAI
-274 KEKEAAL
+274 KEKEEAL
-281 STEVESLKDQYRSLA
+281 SIEVEGMKDQYRSLA

-338 TLTHLSK
+338 TITHLSK
-345 SMGSTDI
+345 SVGSTDI
-352 LREIEKALLSTRIKK
+352 LREIEKALLTTRIKK

-379 KLEPKLEHC
+379 RLEPKLEHC

-400 KDFVELTSK
+400 KDFVELTAK
-409 KIEELSQARADLLNM
+409 KIDELSQVRADLLNM

-433 LNKKKEASEAHVKA
+433 LNKKKEAHKAHVKA
-447 RANLDFH
+447 LANLDFH

-466 TAQNN
+466 SAQNN
-471 MEEAERNFRDL
+471 MEEAERKFRDL

-502 MEISTERKLAQV
+502 METSTERKLAQV

-536 INSPSLEL
+536 ITSPSLEL

>member
-1 MIIEKLRLRNLGIYA
+1 MIIEKLRLCNLGIYA

-56 RNAQCTNRGSKGYN
+56 RNAQCNNRGSKGYN
-70 QYLASLMC
+70 QYLASLIC

-111 KVNDDVEE
+111 KLKDDVEE
-119 QFSVHVLP
+119 QFSVQVLP

-187 FNVVARLES
+187 FNVVTRLES
-196 DLSRYI
+196 DLSKYI
-202 GKHEG
+202 ATHEG
-207 DKNYAKELQ
+207 EKKYTEEQ
-216 AFKDAEST
+216 EAFKDAAED
-224 LKEALAEATKSEQEL
+224 LKTASAEAAKCEE
-239 EVARKEEQ
+239 EFEAARKEES

-258 RYEEAGGKLFE
+258 RYDEAGGKLFE
-269 ASRAI
+269 ASKSI
-274 KEKEAAL
+274 IEKEKAL
-281 STEVESLKDQYRSLA
+281 TIEVEALKDQYRSLA

-303 LTEKLLKTARTQAE
+303 LAEKLLKTARTQAD

-323 KSLMLADHDEKRDAE
+323 KSIMLADHDEKRDAD
-338 TLTHLSK
+338 TLSRLGDAV
-345 SMGSTDI
+345 GSSDLIRKIQDI
-352 LREIEKALLSTRIKK
+352 LQATRVKK
-367 PKSSELVLEADE
+367 PKASELVLEADE
-379 KLEPKLEHC
+379 KLEPKLEHR
-388 LSRGLPAARQAI
+388 LSRGLPEARNSV
-400 KDFVELTSK
+400 KEFTELTLRK
-409 KIEELSQARADLLNM
+409 TEELKQARSDLLNT

-433 LNKKKEASEAHVKA
+433 LNKKKEAQDAHIKA

-454 EARARPATARLV
+454 EARLRPATVRLV
-466 TAQNN
+466 SAQNS
-471 MEEAERNFRDL
+471 MEEAESDFRDMQ
-482 REVEN
+482 EVE
-487 KLRRALEARQSVKKF
+487 KKIRRALEARQSVKKF

-514 SDLITDAFL
+514 SELITDAFL

-536 INSPSLEL
+536 INSPSLDL
-544 TLTSPDGNVI
+544 TLTNPDGNII

-586 IDTPMGRLDEK
+586 IDTPMGRLDET
-597 HRMNLAENYF
+597 HRMNLSENYF

-622 IHGKFLD
+622 IHGKFLE
-629 AMKPGIGKM
+629 AMKPGVGKM
-638 YSLEFNE
+638 YSLKFNE
-645 KTKSTQVTEG
+645 ETKSTQVIEG

>member
-1 MIIEKLRLRNLGIYA
+1 MIIEKLRLCNLGIYA

-30 PVILVGGLNGRGKTT
+30 PVILIGGLNGRGKTT

-111 KVNDDVEE
+111 KLKDDVEE
-119 QFSVHVLP
+119 QFNVHVLP

-196 DLSRYI
+196 DLSKYI

-224 LKEALAEATKSEQEL
+224 LKEASAEATKSEQEL
-239 EVARKEEQ
+239 EVTRKEEQ

-269 ASRAI
+269 ASKAI
-274 KEKEAAL
+274 KEKEEAL
-281 STEVESLKDQYRSLA
+281 TTEVEGLKDQYRSLA

-352 LREIEKALLSTRIKK
+352 LREIEKALLTTRIKK

-400 KDFVELTSK
+400 KDFVELTAK
-409 KIEELSQARADLLNM
+409 KIDELSQARADLLNM

-466 TAQNN
+466 SAQNN
-471 MEEAERNFRDL
+471 MEEAERKFRDL

-544 TLTSPDGNVI
+544 TLTNPDGNVI

-629 AMKPGIGKM
+629 SMKPGIGKM

>member
-544 TLTSPDGNVI
+544 MLTSPDGNVI

>member
-258 RYEEAGGKLFE
+258 RYDEAGGKLFE
-269 ASRAI
+269 ASKAI
-274 KEKEAAL
+274 KDKEEAL
-281 STEVESLKDQYRSLA
+281 STEVESLKEQYRTLA

-338 TLTHLSK
+338 TLAHLSK

-352 LREIEKALLSTRIKK
+352 LREIEKALLTTRLKK

-388 LSRGLPAARQAI
+388 LSRDLPAARQAI

-466 TAQNN
+466 SAQNN
-471 MEEAERNFRDL
+471 MEEAERKFRDL